1 MTQEK
6 LNARE
11 ALKALVKGVDDCDIT
26 WASEDFE
33 KAYQNALAVLREPD
47 TAPAE
52 AVAWRPDVCP
62 ITGRSFFMWIE
73 HHATGQMVPTY
84 GGPLDSYTIPM
95 RYKDGSFCCE
105 RYDHDEGGW
114 LVNERFDVG
123 VQIVSDQLYTH
134 PAPAPA
140 DAKAVA
146 VKNIDFAGWLWVELM
161 DYCREQ
167 RTSPSNHNRLFK
179 IVDRAR
185 ELQVRQINPAPAPSS
200 EADKRDAERYPWPRA
215 TDLIGWPI
223 SLSAESILAPDHF
236 DAAIDEAI
244 AAQKEADK

>member
-11 ALKALVKGVDDCDIT
+11 ALKALVDQMPDHFFMCDWSDT
-26 WASEDFE
+26 FE
-33 KAYQNALAVLREPD
+33 AAYQNALAVLQEPD

-52 AVAWRPDVCP
+52 AVTWRPDVCP

-134 PAPAPA
+134 PAPAP
-140 DAKAVA
+140 
-146 VKNIDFAGWLWVELM
+146 
-161 DYCREQ
+161 
-167 RTSPSNHNRLFK
+167 
-179 IVDRAR
+179 
-185 ELQVRQINPAPAPSS
+185 SS